1 MTGAPIAQ
9 LGRYQV
15 VRELG
20 RGAMGVVYEA
30 RDPLLDRTVAVKTIL
45 LPGDAAQRQAYETRF
60 AEEARAAAR
69 LAHAAIVTVYDFGR
83 EGDLAYMAMEL
94 LPGIDLR
101 QRLAQSRLSLREVL
115 TLAAEIAEGLAF
127 AHDHGV
133 EHRDIK
139 PANIMLSR
147 SGHAKIMDFGIASL
161 RQPQLPAQGQ
171 GAGRVVVFGTPR
183 YMSPEQVVGRPT
195 DHRSDIFSLGSVI
208 YEMLVGHPA
217 FDAPDTR
224 QLWHKIAVH
233 SPPPP
238 STLMQDVP
246 EVVDQI
252 VERAMAKASAVRYQS
267 ARELAADLR
276 ACLTTL
282 RKGFEPLRPVAE
294 AVQPAAASVAAVPG
308 AVTGVDAYW
317 PLSPDFDSVT
327 ALYRCVATDPAQ
339 RPGQPGP
346 RPPQGPDRLWRDA
359 DLRLAIA
366 IGAAGLLASL
376 ALLFA

>member
-1 MTGAPIAQ
+1 MTGAPLGQ

-15 VRELG
+15 ERELG

-30 RDPLLDRTVAVKTIL
+30 RDPLLDRTVAIKTIL
-45 LPGDAAQRQAYETRF
+45 LPGDAAQRQTYEARF

-69 LAHAAIVTVYDFGR
+69 LAHASIVTVYDFGR

-101 QRLAQSRLSLREVL
+101 QRLSQSRLSLREVL
-115 TLAAEIAEGLAF
+115 TLAAEIADGLGF

-161 RQPQLPAQGQ
+161 RQPQLQAQGGQ
-171 GAGRVVVFGTPR
+171 AGRVVVFGTPR

-224 QLWHKIAVH
+224 QLWHKIAVY

-276 ACLTTL
+276 ACLASL

-308 AVTGVDAYW
+308 AVTDVDAYW
-317 PLSPDFDSVT
+317 PLSSEFDSVT

-346 RPPQGPDRLWRDA
+346 RPPNALSRLWRDA
-359 DLRLAIA
+359 DLRLAIVV
-366 IGAAGLLASL
+366 GAAGLLL
-376 ALLFA
+376 ALAVLTA

>member
-1 MTGAPIAQ
+1 MSGAPIVR

-115 TLAAEIAEGLAF
+115 TLAAEVAEGLAF

-139 PANIMLSR
+139 PANIMLSH

-224 QLWHKIAVH
+224 QLWHKIAVY

-252 VERAMAKASAVRYQS
+252 VDRAMAKASAVRYQG

-276 ACLTTL
+276 ACLATL
-282 RKGFEPLRPVAE
+282 RKGFDPLRPLAE
-294 AVQPAAASVAAVPG
+294 VVQPAAASVAAVPG

-317 PLSPDFDSVT
+317 PLSSDFDSVT
-327 ALYRCVATDPAQ
+327 ALYRCVAADPAQ

-346 RPPQGPDRLWRDA
+346 RPPQGLARLWRDA

-366 IGAAGLLASL
+366 VGAAGLMASL